1 MGAKDCSN
9 PLETAILYV
18 VHRAITVSSLAK
30 IVSSQLA
37 RKKLGLTLTSKR
49 LKTLGFSQ
57 NGLDFLCERSVT
69 VGVPIRDAWPSLGSS
84 PRPAAG
90 QCGASVV
97 AAPCAVVTDEKDPRC
112 RTPIQRRRPKA
123 ARPPKAEQE
132 TRGAQGRHRSHR
144 ARWLQTGGRP
154 CSIE

>member
-18 VHRAITVSSLAK
+18 VHRAITVSSLVK
-30 IVSSQLA
+30 IVLLQLV

-57 NGLDFLCERSVT
+57 KGLDFLCERSVT
-69 VGVPIRDAWPSLGSS
+69 VGVPIRDAWPSLGSY
-84 PRPAAG
+84 PAAAR

-97 AAPCAVVTDEKDPRC
+97 VAVPT
-112 RTPIQRRRPKA
+112 A
-123 ARPPKAEQE
+123 N
-132 TRGAQGRHRSHR
+132 
-144 ARWLQTGGRP
+144 
-154 CSIE
+154 